1 MFLIVKLL
9 NYNMYSRMQRRL
21 CPKKYGWY
29 FLSIADCAVQSIQTL
44 VFTWY
49 RWKSI
54 HSEVGTAPLFSSG
67 ATSAAVF
74 LIAEA
79 EAPLLFSANSE
90 KRQRR
95 YI

>member
-1 MFLIVKLL
+1 MLQETMHI
-9 NYNMYSRMQRRL
+9 
-21 CPKKYGWY
+21 
-29 FLSIADCAVQSIQTL
+29 T
-44 VFTWY
+44 
-49 RWKSI
+49 
-54 HSEVGTAPLFSSG
+54 EVGTAPLFSSG

-95 YI
+95 YIWGPVANSASALLWKQ

>member
-1 MFLIVKLL
+1 MWPNSLKGCRLLVYAINNLIVMIFTFAGL
-9 NYNMYSRMQRRL
+9 
-21 CPKKYGWY
+21 
-29 FLSIADCAVQSIQTL
+29 QSYETGRQCET
-44 VFTWY
+44 
-49 RWKSI
+49 
-54 HSEVGTAPLFSSG
+54 EVGTAPLFSSG

>member
-1 MFLIVKLL
+1 MFLIKKLL
-9 NYNMYSRMQRRL
+9 NYIMYSRMQRRL

-54 HSEVGTAPLFSSG
+54 HFIMIIGISPIDKNVYHYNVSRFN
-67 ATSAAVF
+67 SAF
-74 LIAEA
+74 G
-79 EAPLLFSANSE
+79 
-90 KRQRR
+90 
-95 YI
+95 

>member
-1 MFLIVKLL
+1 MRNQTPLQANLQDVTLISGFKPDIFQVSKPRHD
-9 NYNMYSRMQRRL
+9 NQVH
-21 CPKKYGWY
+21 Y
-29 FLSIADCAVQSIQTL
+29 FLA
-44 VFTWY
+44 
-49 RWKSI
+49 
-54 HSEVGTAPLFSSG
+54 EVGTAPLFSSG

-79 EAPLLFSANSE
+79 EAQLLFSANSE

>member
-1 MFLIVKLL
+1 MGGLEPPRPPPLATLL
-9 NYNMYSRMQRRL
+9 CTTPTFSSSL
-21 CPKKYGWY
+21 H
-29 FLSIADCAVQSIQTL
+29 A
-44 VFTWY
+44 
-49 RWKSI
+49 
-54 HSEVGTAPLFSSG
+54 EVGTAPLFSSG

-79 EAPLLFSANSE
+79 EAPLLFSANRE